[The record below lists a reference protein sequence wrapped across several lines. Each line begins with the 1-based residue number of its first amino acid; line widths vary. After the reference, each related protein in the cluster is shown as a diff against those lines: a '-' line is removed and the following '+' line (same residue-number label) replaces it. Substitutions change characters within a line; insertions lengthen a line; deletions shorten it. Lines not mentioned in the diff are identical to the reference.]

1 MTQEAQEVVRPE
13 CFRDCC
19 QVVRLAKGESVV
31 MILFDNHDN
40 NDNYDNFY
48 VSSLTFDLNI

>member
-1 MTQEAQEVVRPE
+1 MTQEVVRLE

-19 QVVRLAKGESVV
+19 QVIRLAKGESVV